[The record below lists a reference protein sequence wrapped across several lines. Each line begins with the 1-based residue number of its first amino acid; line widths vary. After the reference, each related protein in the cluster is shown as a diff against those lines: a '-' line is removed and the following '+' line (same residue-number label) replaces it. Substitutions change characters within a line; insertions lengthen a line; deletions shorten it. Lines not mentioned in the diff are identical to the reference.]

1 MNKMRYG
8 FCLGATALACAWS
21 GISTPVH
28 AQGAPAGG
36 PIPMFDPITTFGQQM
51 GQAGIYFNL
60 GYTEDFS
67 RLVAG
72 TPKVGTSP
80 IGHANAGV
88 TFDLEKLIGSPRLR
102 YTSYSKNVPADRTPA
117 GPTSG

>member
-1 MNKMRYG
+1 
-8 FCLGATALACAWS
+8 
-21 GISTPVH
+21 
-28 AQGAPAGG
+28 
-36 PIPMFDPITTFGQQM
+36 MFDPITAMGQQM

-60 GYTEDFS
+60 GYTEDLS

-88 TFDLEKLIGSPRLR
+88 TFDLDKLLVLLSR
-102 YTSYSKNVPADRTPA
+102 KTPVSFRNSA
-117 GPTSG
+117 CPDAMVVW